1 MTLLRWAASTFAGR
15 GMSNALTDFLA
26 GLAARGHEPLLAK
39 TTGRVCFELS
49 DADGEEPQ
57 LVCIDNG
64 HIDVVAGEIGA
75 DCMLRASRDTFDR
88 VATGEISAMAAVLR
102 GEIQIGGDWALL
114 VRFQRLFPIAPDRAT
129 TPAGAETTS
138 AV

>member
-1 MTLLRWAASTFAGR
+1 MTVLRWAASTFAGR

-49 DADGEEPQ
+49 DADGEEPR
-57 LVCIDNG
+57 LVCIDSG
-64 HIDVVAGEIGA
+64 HIDVVAGDIGA
-75 DCMLRASRDTFDR
+75 DCTMRASRDTFER
-88 VATGEISAMAAVLR
+88 VATGDVNAMAAVLR
-102 GEIQIGGDWALL
+102 GEIEIGGDWELL

-129 TPAGAETTS
+129 TPVRAETTS
-138 AV
+138 AA